1 MLAVLDALNAIA
13 LSLFALA
20 VVNLLLLAIYL
31 TRRIRGS
38 SAVEELKRRKEELEA
53 KLEAIKKEMAE
64 REKAIREHYEQ
75 LLRDA
80 SIKNSM
86 MVALWNAYKSGEL
99 ARCYKSGGTVRV
111 LADGTVICEK
121 GEESYAI
128 GGERAGERG
137 ERA

>member
-1 MLAVLDALNAIA
+1 M
-13 LSLFALA
+13 
-20 VVNLLLLAIYL
+20 

-38 SAVEELKRRKEELEA
+38 STVEELERCRRELD
-53 KLEAIKKEMAE
+53 AIKKEMAE
-64 REKAIREHYEQ
+64 RERAIREHYEQ

-80 SIKNSM
+80 SIRNSM
-86 MVALWNAYKSGEL
+86 MVALWNAYRSGEL

-128 GGERAGERG
+128 GVERAGERG